1 MDDAR
6 VQHIEEVLAGV
17 RRDVASAM
25 DRVEAALGDNEY
37 LAGLCASHR
46 RREEATQEQLAALN
60 TIDAYLRRAAAAPDT
75 TSRGRR
81 LVEYER
87 KGLRRRVAAINRG

>member
-6 VQHIEEVLAGV
+6 VQHIEAVLAGV
-17 RRDVASAM
+17 RRDVAAAM
-25 DRVEAALGDNEY
+25 DRVRTALSDNEH
-37 LAGLCASHR
+37 LAGLCASYR
-46 RREEATQEQLAALN
+46 QREEATQEQLAALN
-60 TIDAYLRRAAAAPDT
+60 TIDVYLRRAAAAPDT

-87 KGLRRRVAAINRG
+87 KGLRRRFAALDRG